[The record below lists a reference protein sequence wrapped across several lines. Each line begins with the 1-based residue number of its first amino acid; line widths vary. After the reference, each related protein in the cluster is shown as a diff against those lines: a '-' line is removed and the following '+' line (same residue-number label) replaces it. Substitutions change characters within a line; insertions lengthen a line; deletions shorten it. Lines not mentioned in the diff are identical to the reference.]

1 MLDLQLAILEQINA
15 SSPKSMSDLYFGNTD
30 FWQHILQQHLLQLWK
45 EGKVFVSQVER
56 VASGYLPS
64 KEAKWATTKI
74 LEYYGYDLQWGLY
87 QISEKPLEPLTISL
101 EATINVGFQIHCI
114 AISNNGEDFAIGG
127 KSEKILL
134 GNLNRVELTKQF
146 MSNSNVWS
154 LSFSPVDGQYFVSGH
169 NDGSILLWNKY
180 SDKQSVIA
188 EADDRVTGLQYS
200 PDGNSLVS
208 SHQLLT
214 NKKNYPVH
222 LWQIDNPGSPSS
234 TGHHSESVYCVGF
247 LPDGQSIVSAGS
259 GKVLKHYS
267 IREQRELF
275 VSKEQT
281 GTISCLVV
289 HPYIPLVVT
298 GSWSG
303 KYNVYDLTKQEQLF
317 VVEAHNSRTTTVALS
332 PSGHLLATGSRD
344 SQIAI
349 WKLPEFTLLKR
360 IVAHNGWIRSLVF
373 ADNNTIISG
382 GTDELCKIWRLHYI
396 GKVPSDKNELIKD
409 FQHATEDSNE

>member
-1 MLDLQLAILEQINA
+1 MPDLELAILEQINA
-15 SSPKSMSDLYFGNTD
+15 SALKSVSVGDLFFGSAAV
-30 FWQHILQQHLLQLWK
+30 WQRLLQQQLFQLWK
-45 EGKVFVSQVER
+45 EGKVFVSRVER
-56 VASGYLPS
+56 TPSGYLPDT
-64 KEAKWATTKI
+64 EASWTTTKT
-74 LEYYGYDLQWGLY
+74 LGYYGYDLQWGLY

-134 GNLNRVELTKQF
+134 GDLNRVELTKQF
-146 MSNSNVWS
+146 TSNSNVWS
-154 LSFSPVDGQYFVSGH
+154 LSFSPTDGPYFVSGH

-349 WKLPEFTLLKR
+349 WKLPEFTLLTHLTQNS
-360 IVAHNGWIRSLVF
+360 VN
-373 ADNNTIISG
+373 
-382 GTDELCKIWRLHYI
+382 
-396 GKVPSDKNELIKD
+396 
-409 FQHATEDSNE
+409 